1 MWKAPGRMIVS
12 QVPTRLLILLV
23 ALLGAAPGALVAA
36 NGPGRAAVASA
47 HPLAT
52 RAAIEVLGHGGNA
65 FDAAVAASAALA
77 VVEPASSGLGGGGFW
92 LLHEAATG
100 RDTLVDGRERA
111 PLAAG
116 RDMYFG
122 ADGKGNERLSLD
134 GPLAAG
140 IPGEPAAL
148 VHIAERYGRLP
159 LAESLRPAIRYA
171 RQGFAVDAHFRRLV
185 RSRASVLADY
195 RPTAAVFL
203 RDGKVPEADWVLR
216 QPDLAATL
224 KAIANSGRAGF
235 YEGEIARRLVKAV
248 RKAGGIWSLEDLNR
262 YRVLEREPVHV
273 RYRGL
278 DVVTAALPSAGG
290 LQLAIMLNILAGY
303 DLDGLDKARRVH
315 LVVEAMRRSYRAR
328 ARYFGDPDFV
338 AVPRRRLASA
348 AYAETLRRGID
359 PDRATRS
366 AELTEV
372 GAAPDKGMDTT
383 HFSIID
389 AAGNRVAATLSIN
402 YPFGSGFLAAGT
414 GVLLND
420 EMDDF
425 ATHPGEPNVYGL
437 VGGEANAVAPGKRP
451 LSSMSPAFVQAGQR
465 IGILGTPGGSR
476 IVSMVLLAILEL
488 ADGEPPAVWVSRRRY
503 HHQYLPD
510 AIQYEPGT
518 FAPEL
523 QARLE
528 AMGHRLKP
536 LAHDYGNM
544 QAILWDRRAGTLQAA
559 SDPRGSGWTRV
570 TNRRPEAA
578 LSGE

>member
-1 MWKAPGRMIVS
+1 MSRGLTW
-12 QVPTRLLILLV
+12 LLILLV
-23 ALLGAAPGALVAA
+23 VALFGMAPAALAAA

-52 RAAIEVLGHGGNA
+52 RAALEVLEQGGNA
-65 FDAAVAASAALA
+65 FDAAVAVSAALA

-100 RDTLVDGRERA
+100 RDTMVDGRERA
-111 PLAAG
+111 PLAAT
-116 RDMYFG
+116 RDMYLR
-122 ADGKGNERLSLD
+122 AEGKAGERHSLD
-134 GPLAAG
+134 GPLAAA

-148 VHIAERYGRLP
+148 VHIAENYGRLP

-171 RQGFAVDAHFRRLV
+171 RQGFAVDAHYRRLL
-185 RSRASVLADY
+185 RSRRAVLAGY
-195 RPTAAVFL
+195 RQGTAVFL
-203 RDGKVPEADWVLR
+203 QDGAIPEVGWVLR
-216 QPDLAATL
+216 QPDLGATL
-224 KAIANSGRAGF
+224 EAIAQSGRSGF
-235 YEGEIARRLVKAV
+235 YGGAVADRLVKAV
-248 RKAGGIWSLEDLNR
+248 RKAGGIWSLEDLKR

-290 LQLAIMLNILAGY
+290 LQLAIMLNILSGF
-303 DLDGLDKARRVH
+303 DLGALDRAQRVH
-315 LVVEAMRRSYRAR
+315 LVVEAMRRSYRVR

-338 AVPRRRLASA
+338 TVPRRRLASV
-348 AYAETLRRGID
+348 AYAEALWRGID
-359 PDRATRS
+359 PRHATRS
-366 AELTEV
+366 AELAEGGRGPSK
-372 GAAPDKGMDTT
+372 GADTT

-389 AAGNRVAATLSIN
+389 AEGNRVAATLSIN

-437 VGGEANAVAPGKRP
+437 VGGEANSVAPGKRP
-451 LSSMSPAFVQAGQR
+451 LSSMSPTFVQAGER

-510 AIQYEPGT
+510 AIQFEPGA
-518 FAPEL
+518 FDSAL
-523 QARLE
+523 QERLT

-536 LAHDYGNM
+536 LTHEYGNM
-544 QAILWDRRAGTLQAA
+544 QAILWDRRADTLQAA
-559 SDPRGSGWTRV
+559 SDPRGGGWTRIMS
-570 TNRRPEAA
+570 RPETAI
-578 LSGE
+578 LGE